1 MISTGEISDSLS
13 MRSSKVSRTLT
24 SLAPPPT
31 PSKPT
36 TPVSTPEFGRQRLKV
51 VPTEPAAPT
60 PFTPTKVRRPRASSG
75 PSTPMLTVLIDTPF
89 EPVSVIG

>member
-1 MISTGEISDSLS
+1 

-24 SLAPPPT
+24 SLSPPPT
-31 PSKPT
+31 PSKPI
-36 TPVSTPEFGRQRLKV
+36 TPESMAEFGRQRLKL

-60 PFTPTKVRRPRASSG
+60 PSTPTKVRRPYLSRA
-75 PSTPMLTVLIDTPF
+75 PSTPMETVLIEEPF